1 MSTMNVIIKGE
12 NEAGDEKNARVLSR
26 GDVKTYKH
34 IPDMATLVYANK
46 VWAVQDQT
54 TTAGL
59 TAPPTTTA
67 GLTMQNPT
75 GSGRVYIVFGVS
87 FIGDVTPAAI
97 EQVTIWHCA
106 HKLAAAALTR
116 DITLQATGAGCI
128 MGMAALQGAY
138 DGTVILDRGATVV
151 DDGWVPIST
160 IDFHIGTSLVDFG
173 LLIPLIVPVIVP
185 AGGSYSVAPLVTEAT
200 QEIGL
205 GFVWAEV
212 EVDDLI

>member
-1 MSTMNVIIKGE
+1 MAMTTKIKGLNVSSE
-12 NEAGDEKNARVLSR
+12 IDLQALGNGSLSIF
-26 GDVKTYKH
+26 KK
-34 IPDMATLVYANK
+34 IPDLASLAYAGK
-46 VWAVQDQT
+46 VWQVQDQT

-75 GSGRVYIVFGVS
+75 GSGRVYVVMGVS

-116 DITLQATGAGCI
+116 DITLQATGAGAI

-138 DGTVILDRGATVV
+138 DGSIILDRGATVI
-151 DDGWVPIST
+151 DDGWCPIST
-160 IDFHIGTSLVDFG
+160 VDFHIGVSLVDFG
-173 LLIPLIVPVIVP
+173 LLIPLLVPVIVP

-205 GFVWAEV
+205 GFLWAEV
-212 EVDDLI
+212 DEDDLS

>member
-1 MSTMNVIIKGE
+1 
-12 NEAGDEKNARVLSR
+12 R
-26 GDVKTYKH
+26 DVKTTEQGRMSIYKH
-34 IPDMATLVYANK
+34 IPDMASLVYAGK

-67 GLTMQNPT
+67 GLTMQNPES
-75 GSGRVYIVFGVS
+75 SGRVYIVLGVS

-116 DITLQATGAGCI
+116 DITLQATGAGAI

-138 DGTVILDRGATVV
+138 DGVVILDRGATVI

-160 IDFHIGTSLVDFG
+160 IDFHIGVSLVDFG
-173 LLIPLIVPVIVP
+173 LLTKLIVPVVVP
-185 AGGSYSVAPLVTEAT
+185 PGGSYSVAPLVTEAT

-212 EVDDLI
+212 EEAELS

>member
-1 MSTMNVIIKGE
+1 MQTKIRAMNGSSEI
-12 NEAGDEKNARVLSR
+12 
-26 GDVKTYKH
+26 DVASLANGAVSVFKKM
-34 IPDMATLVYANK
+34 PDMASQVYAGK
-46 VWAVQDQT
+46 VWQVQDQT

-67 GLTMQNPT
+67 GLTMQNPAS
-75 GSGRVYIVFGVS
+75 SGRTYVVLGVS

-116 DITLQATGAGCI
+116 DITLQATGAGAI

-138 DGTVILDRGATVV
+138 DGSIILDRGATVV
-151 DDGWVPIST
+151 DDGWCPIST
-160 IDFHIGTSLVDFG
+160 IDFHIGVSLVDFG
-173 LLIPLIVPVIVP
+173 LLIPLVVPVIVP
-185 AGGSYSVAPLVTEAT
+185 PSGSYSVAPLVTEAT

-205 GFVWAEV
+205 GFLWAEV
-212 EVDDLI
+212 ETTDLE

>member
-1 MSTMNVIIKGE
+1 MQTKIRAINDGAEVDVVANGNGALNV
-12 NEAGDEKNARVLSR
+12 
-26 GDVKTYKH
+26 YKH
-34 IPDMATLVYANK
+34 IPDMASLSYAGK
-46 VWAVQDQT
+46 VWQVQDQT

-67 GLTMQNPT
+67 GLTMQNPAA
-75 GSGRVYIVFGVS
+75 SGRIYVVLGVS

-116 DITLQATGAGCI
+116 DITLQATGAAAI

-138 DGTVILDRGATVV
+138 DGSIILDRGASVV
-151 DDGWVPIST
+151 DDGWCPIST
-160 IDFHIGTSLVDFG
+160 VDFHIGVSLVDFG

-185 AGGSYSVAPLVTEAT
+185 EGGSYSVAPLVTEAT

-205 GFVWAEV
+205 GFLWAEV
-212 EVDDLI
+212 EVEDLS

>member
-1 MSTMNVIIKGE
+1 MQTKVRGMTDAGAEIDVRASAKG
-12 NEAGDEKNARVLSR
+12 ALSIF
-26 GDVKTYKH
+26 KH
-34 IPDMATLVYANK
+34 IPDMASLVYAGK
-46 VWAVQDQT
+46 VWQVQDQT

-67 GLTMQNPT
+67 GLTMQNPA

-106 HKLAAAALTR
+106 HKLAVVPYTR
-116 DITLQATGAGCI
+116 DITLQATGAAAI

-138 DGTVILDRGATVV
+138 DGSAILDRGATVV
-151 DDGWVPIST
+151 DDGWCPIST
-160 IDFHIGTSLVDFG
+160 SDFHIGVSLVDFG
-173 LLIPLIVPVIVP
+173 LYIPLDVPVIIP
-185 AGGSYSVAPLVTEAT
+185 AGGHYSTAPLVTEAT

-205 GFVWAEV
+205 GFKWAEV